1 MKNKKTILG
10 IVIAIIAVVII
21 TMLIIN
27 AKSNKQPEAETLLE
41 AVLNKNNKT
50 AEEANYKKFVG
61 GEVLTENTVFTEYA
75 FATGNTIYIFDPAKL
90 EQNIVSYKK
99 VYDIPENIK
108 LLNLH
113 PSAGADI
120 YFIDDKDNIRLL
132 YNNNLEFKGIDYEAH
147 EKAVYE
153 LRNYTQKSY
162 TEDYYGK
169 KIDYDFIT
177 NYTYSKNNI
186 LYKMGSKE
194 YDISTRTVIPAETS
208 QIKGNYEGEKIIK
221 IYNER
226 LLKTNKVFYEILNY
240 YDDNRNIQTTT
251 MKIDLLSKYY
261 NEVLTFTYEYVVLKD
276 YTLIPL
282 NDVIT
287 RATKYQYNYYYQTLE
302 TKPESFVE

>member
-226 LLKTNKVFYEILNY
+226 LLKTNKGFYEILNY